1 LEAFTAHPVDIF
13 ELAQL
18 RSGSHTAVPLWVRS
32 GGTILFH
39 AMTFTRFVTRS
50 AFRNRLRS
58 LLTVSSIA
66 FSLLL
71 LSVMLTLWRSFYIDK
86 GAPDSALRVM
96 TRHKVSLAN
105 FLPIYYRDKIRTVP
119 GVVHVVPMT
128 WFGGKYIDDKPANFF
143 AQFATD
149 PEEYFDV
156 AADKIM
162 PPEQLAAWKKDRAG
176 CVADSELAKKHHWK
190 VGDRITLQGTIFP
203 TNLDLTLR
211 GIYTIDPPLS
221 NLYFHAKYLE
231 ESVSWFKDSAGF
243 YFTRVDTSENMPK
256 AARAIDDMFHSTPVP
271 TKSESEQAFRLDF
284 IATLGNVKLFI
295 LSICGAVVFTM
306 LLVSANTM
314 AMSIRERT
322 REVAVLRTLGFTRER
337 IFKLLLSEALAIAL
351 IGGLAGVALATLI
364 LGALSRPGIG
374 MPVSLHMTTAT
385 ALVVMLVAA
394 LVGVTSAVIPSYRA
408 SRLHIVDAL
417 RHIG

>member
-1 LEAFTAHPVDIF
+1 
-13 ELAQL
+13 
-18 RSGSHTAVPLWVRS
+18 
-32 GGTILFH
+32 
-39 AMTFTRFVTRS
+39 MTFTHFVTRS

-58 LLTVSSIA
+58 TLTVASIA

-86 GAPDSALRVM
+86 GAPDSALRIM

-149 PEEYFDV
+149 PDEYFDV
-156 AADKIM
+156 AADKVM
-162 PPEQLAAWKKDRAG
+162 PPEQLEAWKKDRAG
-176 CVADSELAKKHHWK
+176 CVVDVELAKKHHWK
-190 VGDRITLQGTIFP
+190 IGDRITLQGTIFP
-203 TNLDLTLR
+203 TNLELTLR
-211 GIYTIDPPLS
+211 GIYTIDAPNS

-231 ESVSWFKDSAGF
+231 ESVPWFKDQAGF
-243 YFTRVDTSENMPK
+243 YFTRVDTAENMPE
-256 AARAIDDMFHSTPVP
+256 AARAIDAMFHSAPLP

-284 IATLGNVKLFI
+284 IATLGNVKAFI
-295 LSICGAVVFTM
+295 LGICGAVVFTM
-306 LLVSANTM
+306 LLVCANTM

-322 REVAVLRTLGFTRER
+322 REVAVLRTLGFTRDR
-337 IFKLLLSEALAIAL
+337 IFKLLLSEALTIAL
-351 IGGLAGVALATLI
+351 MGGLIGVALATLLI
-364 LGALSRPGIG
+364 GALSRPGIG
-374 MPVSLHMTTAT
+374 VPVSMHMTFLTAG
-385 ALVVMLVAA
+385 AVMVVAA
-394 LVGVTSAVIPSYRA
+394 IVGLSSAVAPSYRA
-408 SRLHIVDAL
+408 SHLHIVDAL